1 RSPSLSV
8 RSMKSSR
15 SMAISLPNFG
25 SICTCAT
32 TKCAPRSSPSRSLMD
47 SGSTK
52 RVTSSVMS
60 WFSPRACPVIFL
72 GAAERRRRAVTNAAR
87 IRYCI
92 AVTLIVGQPI
102 ALCRLSGVVG
112 VYGRPRAWRAT
123 KGDRLSLPLQRD
135 DGLRLGGAAFADRA
149 DLFRCLELDADA
161 VELDSERMRDP
172 FADRAAVVLQLRALE
187 DDGGIDV
194 DDRVAELERK
204 LFRVAEEDE
213 RIASFPARVGIGE
226 MHTDIAEGGGAENG
240 IGDGVGEDVGVG
252 VSGESEFAGDGDAA
266 ENERAA
272 GLDAVHVP

>member
-1 RSPSLSV
+1 
-8 RSMKSSR
+8 
-15 SMAISLPNFG
+15 
-25 SICTCAT
+25 
-32 TKCAPRSSPSRSLMD
+32 
-47 SGSTK
+47 
-52 RVTSSVMS
+52 
-60 WFSPRACPVIFL
+60 
-72 GAAERRRRAVTNAAR
+72 
-87 IRYCI
+87 CI

-204 LFRVAEEDE
+204 LFRVAQEDE

-226 MHTDIAEGGGAENG
+226 MHADIAEGGGAENG
-240 IGDGVGEDVGVG
+240 IGDGVGQHVGVG
-252 VSGESEFAGDGDAA
+252 VSGEPGFIGDGEAA
-266 ENERAA
+266 ETEGSAGFEAGGDEAEAGADCRHWAVQGGGPPGPGGSPWTRRLEPARGPTADEGVRPTTSLVFLAIEQVREFHVGGLGDLDIAIAA
-272 GLDAVHVP
+272 